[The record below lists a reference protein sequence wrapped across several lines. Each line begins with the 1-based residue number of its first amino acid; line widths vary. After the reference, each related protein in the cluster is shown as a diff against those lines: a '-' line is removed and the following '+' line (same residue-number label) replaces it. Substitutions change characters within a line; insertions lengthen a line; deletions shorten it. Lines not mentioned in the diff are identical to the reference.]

1 MENKYFINL
10 LDSAPNLLAGKDDTT
25 INSEGEWKWT
35 EPNAAGTKY
44 FKPSQF
50 LLSPCEHEI
59 SSSLAC
65 VMSKPKDMCR
75 QEIVAYITCR
85 EHQAKEAVNSTTAAR
100 SAQKVFPAPVKPRYL
115 GTLDRKLPKLPP
127 TKHHNLLQSN
137 HREMFRYKFTQRRP
151 LAVKIHYYYKTLP
164 YSEAEYIF
172 DVYNNDFGFK
182 GVYGSEQY
190 KMQQATRENERQRQQ
205 AEYEY

>member
-1 MENKYFINL
+1 ML
-10 LDSAPNLLAGKDDTT
+10 LGGNVDKT
-25 INSEGEWKWT
+25 INSEGGWKWT
-35 EPNAAGTKY
+35 EPNAVGTKY
-44 FKPSQF
+44 FRPSQF

-65 VMSKPKDMCR
+65 VMSKPKDMCQ

-100 SAQKVFPAPVKPRYL
+100 SEQKVFPAPVKPRYL

-137 HREMFRYKFTQRRP
+137 SREMMRYRMTHHRLLGQTT
-151 LAVKIHYYYKTLP
+151 HDYYKTFP

-172 DVYNNDFGFK
+172 DVYNDNFGFK
-182 GVYGSEQY
+182 GAYGSEQF
-190 KMQQATRENERQRQQ
+190 KMQHAIRENERQMQQ